1 MLERE
6 KLIVKMY
13 KQYKRW
19 NPDSGLWWLWIAVA
33 LIGGM
38 KISSVAM
45 EIAVP
50 ELAGNQWIT
59 SAIGLMAGALVLC
72 LRNRMPEEGE
82 LRKVVS
88 EQEEEIARKFGVETC
103 SMDVEKRKYYLV
115 VNSED
120 NMTVENAGMIYNNW
134 LDETAK
140 LGAEWV
146 VLVIKM
152 LVPLAI
158 CTLLAIIMSG
168 WIGLSFWI
176 AELILSMILWWQDS
190 HVMLRA
196 YNEINRK
203 AEAALNEKFLG
214 EIENKRP
221 ELGEIGIFGWGL
233 KSSNPEELSDQM
245 KWQMK
250 KELFAKR
257 SGVSFVPEADGIK
270 RIELFSGNMVAF

>member
-50 ELAGNQWIT
+50 ELVGNQWIT
-59 SAIGLMAGALVLC
+59 SAIGLMVGALVLC
-72 LRNRMPEEGE
+72 LRNRMPGEGE

-88 EQEEEIARKFGVETC
+88 EQEEEVARKFGVETC

-146 VLVIKM
+146 VLAIKM

-168 WIGLSFWI
+168 WIGLGFWI
-176 AELILSMILWWQDS
+176 AELILTIIFWWQDS
-190 HVMLRA
+190 HVMRRA
-196 YNEINRK
+196 YDEIHRK
-203 AEAALNEKFLG
+203 AEAALNEKFSEG
-214 EIENKRP
+214 IENKRP
-221 ELGEIGIFGWGL
+221 ELGEIGIFGWKL
-233 KSSNPEELSDQM
+233 KSSNSEELSDQM